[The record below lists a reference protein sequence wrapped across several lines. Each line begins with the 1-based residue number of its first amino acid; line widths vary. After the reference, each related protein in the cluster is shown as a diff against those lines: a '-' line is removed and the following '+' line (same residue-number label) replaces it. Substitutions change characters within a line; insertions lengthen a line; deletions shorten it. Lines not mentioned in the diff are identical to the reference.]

1 MYNLSTLTRCLGF
14 FRMRIQS
21 IAADQMAIPLSIE
34 GLSPYA
40 GGVVAKA
47 SITRSNA
54 SVLNQSLRREV
65 LAEALLDGFLGDD
78 NADYA
83 GLVAFTRR
91 LRDHSPALA
100 VQLLKPLL
108 RTDATPAAAA
118 ETPAVFIF
126 GDVIN
131 QATPT
136 IENKSLP
143 PNDGNVLDVE

>member
-47 SITRSNA
+47 SLTRSNA

-108 RTDATPAAAA
+108 RTEATPAVNV
-118 ETPAVFIF
+118 EQQAVFIF
-126 GDVIN
+126 GELPQQTDGDK
-131 QATPT
+131 
-136 IENKSLP
+136 ENKSLP